1 MNNVRLIIA
10 DADALIALSSKV
22 DANHE
27 KAKHI
32 LQTLITTQAN
42 VLFPLTAICEALA
55 AIRRK
60 FNNPEAASY
69 VIEQIQAESFLVQ
82 IIEKKA
88 FFHALTLFNPHGSKQ
103 NTIFDAVVAA
113 LAKELHADAIFSFD
127 EWYKKQGLTLASDLF
142 VAETPQEAEEGQEAS

>member
-1 MNNVRLIIA
+1 MNTLLITI
-10 DADALIALSSKV
+10 DDETRKQVDALTRAAGKP
-22 DANHE
+22 E
-27 KAKHI
+27 KEI
-32 LQTLITTQAN
+32 
-42 VLFPLTAICEALA
+42 ICEALA

-127 EWYKKQGLTLASDLF
+127 EWYKK
-142 VAETPQEAEEGQEAS
+142 